1 MAQRRE
7 RLEEVAAALLTLIR
21 ERRPV
26 VHHLSNF
33 VSIRDVALTTRAL
46 GALPMMA
53 MAAEE
58 VEEVVGRA
66 DALVV
71 NLGTPTTDRL
81 EAIHR
86 AVSAARTKG
95 LPIIIDPVGAGG
107 SQLRTSSAKKV
118 LQAAGRAV
126 IRANPAEAA
135 ALVGLPGHLRGV
147 EAVGGNYNTAAIAA
161 AVAAQFAGVAAVT
174 GRRDIITDGA
184 RTVGIENGHPWLVA
198 VTGAGC
204 MATAVIGAFCAVADP
219 SDLVNASASA
229 LGCFGL
235 AAERAASHAGGPGTL
250 VPLLMD
256 VLFALDPMDLRAGIR
271 WTDLVTTHAPP

>member
-1 MAQRRE
+1 MSQQRE
-7 RLEEVAAALLTLIR
+7 RVEELAAALLALIR

-26 VHHLSNF
+26 IHHLANF
-33 VSIRDVALTTRAL
+33 VSMRDVALTTRAL
-46 GALPMMA
+46 GALPVMA
-53 MAAEE
+53 MAPEE
-58 VEEVVGRA
+58 VEEVVGKA

-71 NLGTPTTDRL
+71 NLGTPTADRL

-86 AVSAARTKG
+86 AVRAARAKG

-118 LQAAGRAV
+118 LEAAGRAV

-147 EAVGGNYNTAAIAA
+147 EAVGRNYNTAAIAA

-174 GRRDIITDGA
+174 GPRDIITDGA
-184 RTVGIENGHPWLVA
+184 RTVGIENGHPWLAA

-235 AAERAASHAGGPGTL
+235 AAERAAPRAGGPGTL

-256 VLFALDPMDLRAGIR
+256 ALFALDPIDLRAGIR
-271 WTDLVTTHAPP
+271 WTDLVTAHAPP